1 MRCSIKKGVLENFAK
16 VTETQPCQ
24 GLFLNKNTGP
34 SPEKKSL
41 AWVFYCEYC
50 EIFKNNY
57 FEEHLRKAA
66 SDANQFLAARQ
77 LVIKKLQ
84 NEGKNSLP
92 ETRKHKFERPTAP
105 C

>member
-1 MRCSIKKGVLENFAK
+1 MWVFSCDYCENF
-16 VTETQPCQ
+16 
-24 GLFLNKNTGP
+24 KNT
-34 SPEKKSL
+34 
-41 AWVFYCEYC
+41 
-50 EIFKNNY
+50 Y